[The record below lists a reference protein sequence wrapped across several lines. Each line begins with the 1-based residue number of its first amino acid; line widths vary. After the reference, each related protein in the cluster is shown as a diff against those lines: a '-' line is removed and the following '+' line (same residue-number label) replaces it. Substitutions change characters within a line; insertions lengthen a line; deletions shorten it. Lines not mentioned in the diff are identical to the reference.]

1 VLEEEL
7 LPQVELAD
15 GDAVF
20 LTDVGDRGLLD
31 EVFAEQ
37 GDLLL
42 GSEVA
47 ALPGHGCSSEGVL
60 PLTPSKANSCF
71 GWGKTGG
78 TADTSPDSPRP
89 GRRAGVTAVPPAAAK
104 LPVRHHRAPAGGP
117 VGGRSPPHHAEG
129 GGWQR

>member
-1 VLEEEL
+1 EEL

-47 ALPGHGCSSEGVL
+47 ALPGHGGSSEGVL

-71 GWGKTGG
+71 GWGKTV
-78 TADTSPDSPRP
+78 DHRH
-89 GRRAGVTAVPPAAAK
+89 RRCPSGEPEESDRRLARRTG
-104 LPVRHHRAPAGGP
+104 APK
-117 VGGRSPPHHAEG
+117 
-129 GGWQR
+129 